1 MKKRNLKVDTLRGL
15 ACIMLVAYHVIG
27 DSSGSGLKID
37 SGWYRQINDTFAY
50 VRMPL
55 FTFISGVV
63 YAYRPFNGNFTR
75 FLKGKFNRVLVP
87 MLTLGTLFAVVQSLT
102 PGTNGG
108 DFNWK
113 LLHIIPV
120 AHFWFVE
127 AIFIIFMIV
136 SLLEYMNLLSKPL
149 SFLMVFIVASG
160 IFLTH
165 VTIPYF
171 SIQGA
176 AYLMPYFLVGL
187 AVQRFNILEKIPPYI
202 GGAIALGVLVYLTAI
217 MFGYF
222 DLEGR
227 TSLQGLICGAA
238 FCVGALSMG
247 AENNALARIGHY
259 SFTIYLLHVFFTSAV
274 RIFMYKLGITNVH
287 AVFLVAWFAGIFG
300 PIIAEIVFDGT
311 NFTRQYLLGKRKVDT
326 KELWVTR
333 FASKANN

>member
-37 SGWYRQINDTFAY
+37 SGWYRLINDTFAY

-63 YAYRPFNGNFTR
+63 YSYRPFSGDFGR

-87 MLTLGTLFAVVQSLT
+87 MLTLGTLFAVVQSVT
-102 PGTNGG
+102 PGANGG
-108 DFNWK
+108 DFDWK

-127 AIFIIFMIV
+127 AIFIIFAVISV
-136 SLLEYMNLLSKPL
+136 LEYFKLLSKP
-149 SFLMVFIVASG
+149 STFIIVYLCACA

-176 AYLMPYFLVGL
+176 VYLMPYFMTGL
-187 AVQRFNILEKIPPYI
+187 AVQRFKLIDKIPSYV
-202 GGAIALGVLVYLTAI
+202 GGAMVLGVLFYLTAI

-222 DLEGR
+222 ELDGR
-227 TSLQGLICGAA
+227 TSLQGLLCGAI
-238 FCVGALSMG
+238 FCTGALALG
-247 AENNALARIGHY
+247 VENEPLARIGY
-259 SFTIYLLHVFFTSAV
+259 FSFTIYLLHVFFTSAV
-274 RIFMYKLGITNVH
+274 RIFLYKLGITNIDVIF
-287 AVFLVAWFAGIFG
+287 VLAWVAGIFG
-300 PIIAEIVFDGT
+300 PIIAELILDGT
-311 NFTRQYLLGKRKVDT
+311 NVTRQYLLGKRKVEPS
-326 KELWVTR
+326 ELWINR
-333 FASKANN
+333 FASKTSN